1 MIDRGIPRKDY
12 QVYDDN
18 NNLIGKVTSG
28 TFSPSNKLGVGMA
41 LINFE
46 NFKSNE
52 IFIEQRNKRLK
63 GLIQKLP
70 I

>member
-1 MIDRGIPRKDY
+1 MCIRDSDS
-12 QVYDDN
+12 N

-28 TFSPSNKLGVGMA
+28 TFSPSKKLGVGMA
-41 LINFE
+41 LIDFK

-52 IFIEQRNKRLK
+52 IFIEQRNKRIK

>member
-1 MIDRGIPRKDY
+1 
-12 QVYDDN
+12 
-18 NNLIGKVTSG
+18 
-28 TFSPSNKLGVGMA
+28 MA
-41 LINFE
+41 LIDFK

-52 IFIEQRNKRLK
+52 IFIEQRNKRIK